1 MAQVNFI
8 VKINVCSEGDSQNI
22 YSAPFR
28 TLKEAQVKFDRIL
41 SGAENYGQSLYPADK
56 FGVMLSISRANGDRL
71 RTMQIN

>member
-1 MAQVNFI
+1 MVKVNFI
-8 VKINVCSEGDSQNI
+8 VRINVCADGNCRNI

-28 TLKEAQVKFDRIL
+28 TLKDAQAKFERIL

-56 FGVMLSISRANGDRL
+56 FGVMLSISRANGDRV